1 MGTRPVVSWP
11 FVLQELGASSRRHPM
26 GMDMEHLR
34 KLALLDGSGN
44 PFGAHI
50 DRVLSRL
57 LPRLRREFPAI
68 QDEVAQVE
76 VLEEAGRRLVVR
88 EARSGPIEKINGYA
102 WVTIR
107 SVAMSRLRQGSGRLL
122 QRTISTDAGEAVLSR
137 ATAVDGSV
145 ERIERDILLREVL
158 APLTREEQRVCL
170 WKFMGFSSQEI
181 ARRRRCTV
189 AAVDML
195 FFHAKEKIRRT
206 VGVQH
211 SQPKPTAS
219 AAISAERAASPQV
232 QSHSS
237 EHPDEE
243 AESLP

>member
-1 MGTRPVVSWP
+1 
-11 FVLQELGASSRRHPM
+11 
-26 GMDMEHLR
+26 MEHLR

-50 DRVLSRL
+50 DRVLIRL
-57 LPRLRREFPAI
+57 LPRLRREFPAM
-68 QDEVAQVE
+68 QDEVAQVD
-76 VLEEAGRRLVVR
+76 VLEEAGRRLVAR
-88 EARSGPIEKINGYA
+88 EARGGPIEKINGYA

-122 QRTISTDAGEAVLSR
+122 QRTMGADASDAVLSR
-137 ATAVDGSV
+137 VTAVDGSV
-145 ERIERDILLREVL
+145 EQTERDILIRELL
-158 APLTREEQRVCL
+158 APLTRDEQRVCV

-181 ARRRRCTV
+181 AQRRRCTV

-219 AAISAERAASPQV
+219 AAVSREAAAPPQIL
-232 QSHSS
+232 SLSS
-237 EHPDEE
+237 DHPDDE
-243 AESLP
+243 AESLR